1 MAWSTQQLADL
12 AGTTVKAVR
21 HYHRIGLLDEPARA
35 SNGYKQYK
43 PAHLVRLLQIKRMR
57 SLGVSLSQ
65 IGAMGRADQKSDEA
79 IRVLDAELAD
89 TIERLQRIRA
99 ELAVILKHRAPLDT
113 PPPFGPVADKLG
125 ERDHALVTVYSQVF
139 NDDALDD
146 LCQLISERDDHEEE
160 FESLPEDADDAT
172 IDELAG
178 HLAAAIRAHQDRFPW
193 MSDPAGAAPRGK
205 QFAETVILPAV
216 VELYNPAQLKA
227 LARAHTLNQEFRSTA
242 GSDADDGQADS

>member
-1 MAWSTQQLADL
+1 MAWSTRQLADI

-21 HYHRIGLLDEPARA
+21 HYHRIGLLDEPERA
-35 SNGYKQYK
+35 PNGYKQYR

-57 SLGVSLSQ
+57 SLGVSLAQ
-65 IGAMGRADQKSDEA
+65 IGARGRADEKPDEA

-99 ELAVILKHRAPLDT
+99 ELADILKHRAPLDT
-113 PPPFGPVADKLG
+113 PPPFGPVADELC

-139 NDDALDD
+139 NHDALND
-146 LCQLISERDDHEEE
+146 LCQLISERDDHEDE
-160 FESLPEDADDAT
+160 FDSLPEDADDAGV
-172 IDELAG
+172 DEVAG
-178 HLAAAIRAHQDRFPW
+178 HLAVAMRDHQDRFPW

-216 VELYNPAQLKA
+216 VELYNKAQLKA
-227 LARAHTLNQEFRSTA
+227 LARAHALNQEFRSTA
-242 GSDADDGQADS
+242 GTDVPERQASS

>member
-12 AGTTVKAVR
+12 AGTTVKTVR

-43 PAHLVRLLQIKRMR
+43 PAHLVRLLQIKRMS

-65 IGAMGRADQKSDEA
+65 IGAMGRADEKPDEA
-79 IRVLDAELAD
+79 IRLLDAELAD

-113 PPPFGPVADKLG
+113 PPPFGPVAHKLG

-146 LCQLISERDDHEEE
+146 LRQLISEPDDYEDE
-160 FESLPEDADDAT
+160 FESIPEDADDAT

-178 HLAAAIRAHQDRFPW
+178 HLAVAIRAHQDRFPW
-193 MSDPAGAAPRGK
+193 MSDPVSAAPRGK
-205 QFAETVILPAV
+205 QFAEAVIAPAV
-216 VELYNPAQLKA
+216 AELYNRAQLKA
-227 LARAHTLNQEFRSTA
+227 LARAHALNQQFRSTA
-242 GSDADDGQADS
+242 GTDASEQR